1 MLRLVRTVG
10 CLLLMYA
17 LVTAITARVGFS
29 QSGAS
34 KSAGGCQPYELFFLP
49 RLRRGGRLGAQQVTK
64 TSALVARGVRLKR
77 GSREILRGVDLHAEA
92 GELVALMGLSGSG
105 KTTMLRVIAGLEPR
119 DAGEVS
125 AAKVGMVFQFH
136 YLFEHLCAI
145 DNVTLAPTQVLGV
158 PMIDARRRALQ
169 LLDQLGVGHRAQ
181 ALPRELS
188 GGEAQRV
195 AIARALAVDPP
206 LLLLDEPTASL
217 DPARR
222 NDLGEALLQLA
233 KSGRALVMT
242 SHDDDFVR
250 DFATR
255 VVVLANGEVVEQG
268 DPQRILSSPQHPATK
283 ELLQIERARKK

>member
-1 MLRLVRTVG
+1 MSEALTVRG
-10 CLLLMYA
+10 LH
-17 LVTAITARVGFS
+17 
-29 QSGAS
+29 
-34 KSAGGCQPYELFFLP
+34 
-49 RLRRGGRLGAQQVTK
+49 
-64 TSALVARGVRLKR
+64 LKR
-77 GSREILRGVDLHAEA
+77 GAREILRGVDLHADK

-105 KTTMLRVIAGLEPR
+105 KTTLLRVIAGLETA

-125 AAKVGMVFQFH
+125 AAKTGMVFQFH
-136 YLFEHLCAI
+136 FLFEHLCAI
-145 DNVTLAPTQVLGV
+145 DNVTLAPVHVQQLPLT
-158 PMIDARRRALQ
+158 DARTRAQ
-169 LLDQLGVGHRAQ
+169 ALLDQLGVGHRAN

-222 NDLGEALLQLA
+222 NDLGDTLKALA
-233 KSGRALVMT
+233 SAGRALVMT

-250 DFATR
+250 DFASR

-268 DPQRILSSPQHPATK
+268 DPHAVLTSPQHPATR
-283 ELLQIERARKK
+283 ELLQVERASAIAKATRDRLA

>member
-1 MLRLVRTVG
+1 MEDAFRMTRPLDAT
-10 CLLLMYA
+10 
-17 LVTAITARVGFS
+17 
-29 QSGAS
+29 
-34 KSAGGCQPYELFFLP
+34 
-49 RLRRGGRLGAQQVTK
+49 
-64 TSALVARGVRLKR
+64 GVWLKR
-77 GSREILRGVDLHAEA
+77 GSREILRGVDLHADA

-119 DAGEVS
+119 DGGEVT

-145 DNVTLAPTQVLGV
+145 DNVTLAPIEVLRV
-158 PMIDARRRALQ
+158 PRTEATRRAQQ
-169 LLDQLGVGHRAQ
+169 LLDQLGVGHRSH

-222 NDLGEALLQLA
+222 NDLGDALLQLA
-233 KSGRALVMT
+233 QSGRALVMT

-268 DPQRILSSPQHPATK
+268 DPKTVLTAPTHPATR
-283 ELLQIERARKK
+283 ELLQLERARRGVQ

>member
-1 MLRLVRTVG
+1 MENAHDMSPALTVRGLR
-10 CLLLMYA
+10 M
-17 LVTAITARVGFS
+17 
-29 QSGAS
+29 
-34 KSAGGCQPYELFFLP
+34 
-49 RLRRGGRLGAQQVTK
+49 
-64 TSALVARGVRLKR
+64 KR
-77 GSREILRGVDLHAEA
+77 GNRDILRGVDFDAA
-92 GELVALMGLSGSG
+92 PGEIVALMGLSGSG
-105 KTTMLRVIAGLEPR
+105 KTTILRVIAGLDTA
-119 DAGEVS
+119 DAGNVT
-125 AAKVGMVFQFH
+125 AAKTGMVFQFH

-145 DNVTLAPTQVLGV
+145 DNVTLAPVHVQHT
-158 PMIDARRRALQ
+158 PPADARSRAQ
-169 LLDQLGVGHRAQ
+169 SLLDQLGVGHRAT

-222 NDLGEALLQLA
+222 NDLGDSLQALA

-250 DFATR
+250 EFASR

-268 DPQRILSSPQHPATK
+268 DPRDVLTSPKHPATR
-283 ELLQIERARKK
+283 ELLQVERARW